1 MRASTTGGEI
11 THDEKMHCMWKRI
24 TQIGSTDKCSDCCRK
39 AVREL
44 FKQYPDVE
52 KAFHESIEEMKKPEN
67 RKKMVDD
74 TCRFMTAIQNLQKQ
88 RK

>member
-1 MRASTTGGEI
+1 MKKCIVCGKELPQTG
-11 THDEKMHCMWKRI
+11 
-24 TQIGSTDKCSDCCRK
+24 SADKCLDCCRK

-44 FKQYPDVE
+44 FKQYPDVG

-74 TCRFMTAIQNLQKQ
+74 TCRFMSAIQNLQKQ